1 MKSVRTLF
9 LILHNREHVT
19 EYAHNFVCK
28 TLFCKL
34 YTFHRFYKTR
44 KHVCT
49 LFLIFLKLV
58 RVTEYAHNVIL
69 LKNIL
74 KNVHF
79 S

>member
-1 MKSVRTLF
+1 MHFRNTLF
-9 LILHNREHVT
+9 LILYNREHVT
-19 EYAHNFVCK
+19 EYAHKFVHK
-28 TLFCKL
+28 IQILKM

-49 LFLIFLKLV
+49 LFLILHTHES
-58 RVTEYAHNVIL
+58 VTEYAHKVFL
-69 LKNIL
+69 SYTIL